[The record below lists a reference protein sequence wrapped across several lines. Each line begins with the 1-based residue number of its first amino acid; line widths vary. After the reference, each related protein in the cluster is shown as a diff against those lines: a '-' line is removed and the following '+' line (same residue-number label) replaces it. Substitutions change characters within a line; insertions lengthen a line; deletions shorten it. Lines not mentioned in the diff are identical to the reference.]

1 MQDMTYYYLR
11 SKGLSLQ
18 HQTKPEYLADLN
30 DFLITW
36 KRKNFRKKMISTMG
50 RYY

>member
-18 HQTKPEYLADLN
+18 HQTKPECLADLN
-30 DFLITW
+30 DFLITRE
-36 KRKNFRKKMISTMG
+36 RKTLEKKK
-50 RYY
+50 